1 MPITSNRARLGPLKQ
16 SFSRESRRF
25 SWIKYNQGTEDQ
37 RAGAPPNEARA
48 AVIWAGFF
56 MGKRMRMSKRRAGQV
71 PALLVGSLRSV
82 KSEWVRSPACHPL
95 QKGSPA
101 RG

>member
-37 RAGAPPNEARA
+37 RAGAPPE
-48 AVIWAGFF
+48 
-56 MGKRMRMSKRRAGQV
+56 
-71 PALLVGSLRSV
+71 RS
-82 KSEWVRSPACHPL
+82 
-95 QKGSPA
+95 A
-101 RG
+101 RGCHMGRILHGEADANEQKEGGTSPRPPGWIST